1 MWKIDLKLQA
11 DSGKDILHNV
21 MNTGFEYGHGV
32 EEISEVEGVVM
43 GEVEEIGAEGYEDC
57 PGKAV
62 EGILC
67 HFK

>member
-1 MWKIDLKLQA
+1 M
-11 DSGKDILHNV
+11 
-21 MNTGFEYGHGV
+21 MNTRFEYGHGV

>member
-1 MWKIDLKLQA
+1 M
-11 DSGKDILHNV
+11 

-43 GEVEEIGAEGYEDC
+43 GEVEEISAEGYKDC
-57 PGKAV
+57 PDKAV
-62 EGILC
+62 EDILC